1 MRGRHCLPLPA
12 LVCFAGVITQLF
24 EESFMMMTMQ
34 LSHYPA
40 AIAQAA
46 QRVNELDSQMM
57 AVQQLINRVEGN
69 ADRVAAFEPDLKNDS
84 QRRARRFEV
93 LLIDQEYQTALNTLI
108 RLTAE
113 KANALA
119 HLEYLRNQFS
129 VAKLEARS
137 AIAQQLTDFES
148 RELVGL

>member
-1 MRGRHCLPLPA
+1 M
-12 LVCFAGVITQLF
+12 I
-24 EESFMMMTMQ
+24 MQ
-34 LSHYPA
+34 LSHYPG

-46 QRVNELDSQMM
+46 QRVNEIDSQLL
-57 AVQQLINRVEGN
+57 AVGHHINRLEGN
-69 ADRVAAFEPDLKNDS
+69 ADKLVAFDSELKNDN
-84 QRRARRFEV
+84 QRKARRFEV
-93 LLIDQEYQTALNTLI
+93 LLTNQEYQKAVDTSI

-129 VAKLEARS
+129 VAKLEARL